1 MKEFKFF
8 KGIKVEPL
16 YWITTMGEGKLVST
30 MSGEHIVNI
39 MGVINDGCIPNPY
52 IGRTNIE
59 WMEIFEAELNYRRD
73 RISSL

>member
-1 MKEFKFF
+1 MNQFKFF
-8 KGIKVEPL
+8 KGKVNEPV
-16 YWITTMGEGKLVST
+16 YWITTMGEGKLVSI

-59 WMEIFEAELNYRRD
+59 WMEIFENELRN
-73 RISSL
+73 RINGRV

>member
-1 MKEFKFF
+1 MNQFKFF
-8 KGIKVEPL
+8 KGKVNEPV

-30 MSGEHIVNI
+30 MLGEHIVNI

-59 WMEIFEAELNYRRD
+59 WMEIFENELRN
-73 RISSL
+73 RINGRV

>member
-1 MKEFKFF
+1 MNQFKFF
-8 KGIKVEPL
+8 KGKVNEPF

-59 WMEIFEAELNYRRD
+59 WMEIFENELRN
-73 RISSL
+73 RINGRV

>member
-1 MKEFKFF
+1 MNQFKFF
-8 KGIKVEPL
+8 KGKKSEPL
-16 YWITTMGEGKLVST
+16 YWITAMGEGKLVST

-59 WMEIFEAELNYRRD
+59 WMEIFENELRN
-73 RISSL
+73 RINGRV

>member
-1 MKEFKFF
+1 MNQFKFF
-8 KGIKVEPL
+8 KGKVNEPL
-16 YWITTMGEGKLVST
+16 YWITTMGEGKLVSA

-59 WMEIFEAELNYRRD
+59 WMEIFENELRN
-73 RISSL
+73 RINGRV